1 MTRTVAFVA
10 AFALIGSTTALAQLP
25 QAKLFSVFP
34 PGAQVGVATEVA
46 ISNGVEMDEAN
57 RLIFNHPG
65 ITFAQKVTEAAG
77 VKTPVVNTFVV
88 NVAAGVPDGIYEV
101 RFGGRFG
108 ISNPRSF
115 VVGSRK
121 EFVEVE
127 PNNAREQATPVELNS
142 TVNGRTDG
150 SAYDYFKFP
159 GKAGQRVLCLCQGG
173 RIDSKVKTQIELY
186 DAAGIIPPAMAGAA
200 AAPAPQAV
208 QSGRRLA
215 SARSAARR
223 DALLDV
229 TLPADGDYFV
239 RVIDNV
245 YAGSADH
252 FYRLTITTGPYID
265 FALPPAGAAGANAQ
279 ITLFGRNLPGGQPAG
294 VSVEG
299 KPLEK
304 VAVSVTV
311 PADIENTQA
320 TDNLG
325 AIQGGVDAFSYVW
338 NTPAGN
344 ANPLTMFVASAP
356 VGLEQEPNDAPAQA
370 NKLTIPAEVAGQ
382 FQSRGDVD
390 FFTFDAKAQE
400 SYWIEAFGDRQGSL
414 ADPYITLDRV
424 IKDDK
429 GVETVQR
436 ITAQDDTGTNLI
448 PNVFETLSD
457 DPAFQFVVPADGTYR
472 LSIRDR
478 YYESRG
484 DARMVY
490 RLAIRKEAPDF
501 KVVVLP
507 EAPLADNNA
516 TAATYPAN
524 LRKGEN
530 LSCRVIA
537 FRRDGYNGA
546 IDVTVENL
554 PAGITCKGTSIG
566 PGQTNSTLVFS
577 ATEDAADGTFGF
589 AKVVGKARI
598 EDNAKVKAVA
608 DAKAAV
614 KPAVDALP
622 KTQQDVAKGTE
633 EAAKFLAVRQAA
645 ETKFTADADV
655 AKKAADAKVISDK
668 KAADMTAA
676 HKAAVDKLAAA
687 KTELDKNKD
696 NQDLK
701 NAVAAAEKT
710 VADADVAAKAA
721 LQEKTVADKAATDS
735 ANLLKTSEQAK
746 TKAVTEHDQAVAKL
760 KVATDAQAAAEK
772 RIADANTAVTVAIAA
787 QKAAAREVAHV
798 GRAATTV
805 WDGNAAVAGPI
816 SRLSRDLCLA
826 ITPEAYP
833 FQATT
838 DVFRVDA
845 NHNRQI
851 LVPVKL
857 IKRNGFDENVTLTFV
872 GTPQNAQVE
881 NKPINKGASEGVY
894 RIFLPNNVP
903 VGTYT
908 LYMKATAAV
917 QYRRRPELADKA
929 KAALDLSVAAV
940 TQATEALTKANVEKD
955 VATKKA
961 VETDAAFKKATTD
974 KDAAT
979 KKVAETTEAVK
990 RATEAKDKATTDADK
1005 DATVKALTASQ
1016 EEAKKATDAL
1026 AVADKALADS
1036 DAANKAAI
1044 AAKAK
1049 AEADAK
1055 AADDKNKAA
1064 LADKAAK
1071 EKVLTDTNTAT
1082 KANPVNVFTPSTPIV
1097 ISVKP
1102 NAVNVTTAPANGGAV
1117 KRGDKVEVKVTIQR
1131 VNGFAGP
1138 VILELV
1144 PPPGV
1149 AGLAAEKVTIPAD
1162 KAEGAILVTATG
1174 DATEGAIANAVI
1186 RASADFDGAV
1196 AASDGAVAINVQK

>member
-1 MTRTVAFVA
+1 MTRTLALVA
-10 AFALIGSTTALAQLP
+10 AAALIGSTTALAQLP

-34 PGAQVGVATEVA
+34 PGASVGVATEVA
-46 ISNGVEMDEAN
+46 ITNGVEMDEAS

-65 ITFAQKVTEAAG
+65 ITAAQKVTEAAG

-108 ISNPRSF
+108 VSNPRSF

-121 EFVEVE
+121 EINEVE
-127 PNNAREQATPVELNS
+127 PNNTREQATPVELNS
-142 TVNGRTDG
+142 TVNGRADA
-150 SAYDYFKFP
+150 SAYDYFKFT
-159 GKAGQRVLCLCQGG
+159 GKAGQRILCLCQAGK
-173 RIDSKVKTQIELY
+173 IDSKLKSQIELY
-186 DAAGIIPPAMAGAA
+186 DASGVIPPVAAGAA
-200 AAPAPQAV
+200 APPAPQAA
-208 QSGRRLA
+208 QLGRRLGFT
-215 SARSAARR
+215 RSTAKR

-229 TLPADGDYFV
+229 SLPADGDYFV
-239 RVIDNV
+239 RVSDNV
-245 YAGSADH
+245 NVGSVDH
-252 FYRLTITTGPYID
+252 FYRLTITTGPYVE
-265 FALPPAGAAGANAQ
+265 FALPPAGVAGSNTQ

-294 VSVEG
+294 VNVDG
-299 KPLEK
+299 RPLEK

-311 PADIENTQA
+311 PGDIENTQA
-320 TDNLG
+320 ADNLG
-325 AIQGGVDAFSYVW
+325 AIQGGIDAFSYVW

-344 ANPLTMFVASAP
+344 ANPLTLFVASSP
-356 VGLEQEPNDAPAQA
+356 VGLEQEPNDTPAQA
-370 NKLTIPAEVAGQ
+370 NKLMVPTEVSGQ
-382 FQSRGDVD
+382 FQTRGDVD

-400 SYWIEAFGDRQGSL
+400 NYTIEAFGDRQGSL

-424 IKDDK
+424 TKDDK

-436 ITAQDDTGTNLI
+436 ITAQDDTGMNLI
-448 PNVFETLSD
+448 PNVFETLND

-472 LSIRDR
+472 LTIRDR
-478 YYESRG
+478 YYESHG

-501 KVVVLP
+501 KVVLLP
-507 EAPLADNNA
+507 EAPLADNNT
-516 TAATYPAN
+516 TAQTYPAN

-530 LSCRVIA
+530 FSCRVIA
-537 FRRDGYNGA
+537 FRRDGFNGT

-554 PAGITCKGTSIG
+554 PAGITSKGTSIG
-566 PGQTNSTLVFS
+566 PGQTNSTIVFS
-577 ATEDAADGTFGF
+577 AAEDAADGAFGF
-589 AKVVGKARI
+589 AKVVAKARI

-622 KTQQDVAKGTE
+622 KTQQDAAK
-633 EAAKFLAVRQAA
+633 AAEDEKKFLATRQAA

-655 AKKAADAKVISDK
+655 AKKAADAKVVSDK
-668 KAADMTAA
+668 KVVDTAA
-676 HKAAVDKLAAA
+676 THKTATDKLAAA
-687 KTELDKNKD
+687 KVELDKNKD

-701 NAVAAAEKT
+701 NAVAAAEKV
-710 VADADVAAKAA
+710 VADADAAAKAA
-721 LQEKTVADKAATDS
+721 AQEKTVADKAATDT
-735 ANLLKTSEQAK
+735 ANVLKTTEQAK

-760 KVATDAQAAAEK
+760 KAATDAQAAAEK
-772 RIADANTAVTVAIAA
+772 KIADANAAVTAAIAA
-787 QKAAAREVAHV
+787 QKAAARDVAHV

-805 WDGNAAVAGPI
+805 WDGNLAVAGPI

-838 DVFRVDA
+838 DVFRVEA

-857 IKRNGFDENVTLTFV
+857 LKRNGFDENVTLTFV

-881 NKPINKGASEGVY
+881 NKPINKGAADGVY

-929 KAALDLSVAAV
+929 KVVLDQAVAALAPAA
-940 TQATEALTKANVEKD
+940 EALTKANADKD
-955 VATKKA
+955 AAVKKA
-961 VETDAAFKKATTD
+961 TETDAAFKKATTE
-974 KDAAT
+974 KEAAT
-979 KKVAETTEAVK
+979 KKVTETAEAVK
-990 RATEAKDKATTDADK
+990 KATEAKDKATTDADK
-1005 DATVKALTASQ
+1005 EATAKALTAAQ

-1044 AAKAK
+1044 AAKTK

-1055 AADDKNKAA
+1055 AADEKNKAVI
-1064 LADKAAK
+1064 ADKAAK
-1071 EKVLTDTNTAT
+1071 EKAFNDANTAT
-1082 KANPVNVFTPSTPIV
+1082 KANPINVFTPSTPIV
-1097 ISVKP
+1097 ITVKP
-1102 NAVNVTTAPANGGAV
+1102 NAVNVTTAPANAGAI

-1131 VNGFAGP
+1131 VNGFTGP
-1138 VILELV
+1138 VTLELV

-1149 AGLAAEKVTIPAD
+1149 VGLAAEKVTIPAD
-1162 KAEGAILVTATG
+1162 KAEAAIIVTAAA

-1196 AASDGAVAINVQK
+1196 AASDGAVAINVAK

>member
-1 MTRTVAFVA
+1 MTRTFALLTA
-10 AFALIGSTTALAQLP
+10 AALIGSTSAIAQLP

-34 PGAQVGVATEVA
+34 PGAQAGVATEVA

-65 ITFAQKVTEAAG
+65 ITAVQKVTEANG
-77 VKTPVVNTFVV
+77 VKTPVASTFVV
-88 NVAAGVPDGIYEV
+88 NVAAGVPDGVYEV
-101 RFGGRFG
+101 RFSGRFG
-108 ISNPRSF
+108 VSNPRSF

-121 EFVEVE
+121 EINEIE
-127 PNNAREQATPVELNS
+127 PNNTREQATPVELNS

-150 SAYDYFKFP
+150 SAYDYFKFT
-159 GKAGQRVLCLCQGG
+159 GKAGQRVLCVLQSGK
-173 RIDSKVKTQIELY
+173 IDSKLKPVAELY
-186 DAAGIIPPAMAGAA
+186 DATGVIPPPAAGAP

-208 QSGRRLA
+208 QTGRRLA
-215 SARSAARR
+215 SARGASRR
-223 DALLDV
+223 DSVLDV
-229 TLPADGDYFV
+229 TLPADGDYYL
-239 RVIDNV
+239 RIIDQV
-245 YAGSADH
+245 YGGSVDH

-265 FALPPAGAAGANAQ
+265 FALPPAGVAGSNTQ
-279 ITLFGRNLPGGQPAG
+279 VTLFGRNLPGGQPAG
-294 VSVEG
+294 VNVDG
-299 KPLEK
+299 RPLEK

-311 PADIENTQA
+311 PADVENTQA
-320 TDNLG
+320 ADNLG

-344 ANPLTMFVASAP
+344 ANPLTLFVAPAP
-356 VGLEQEPNDAPAQA
+356 VGLEQEPNDTPAQA
-370 NKLTIPAEVAGQ
+370 NKLTVPTEVAGQ
-382 FQSRGDVD
+382 FQTRGDVD

-400 SYWIEAFGDRQGSL
+400 VYWIEAFGDRHGSL
-414 ADPYITLDRV
+414 ADPYLTLDR
-424 IKDDK
+424 ITKDDK

-436 ITAQDDTGTNLI
+436 ITAQDDTGLNLI

-472 LSIRDR
+472 VTIRDR

-484 DARMVY
+484 EARMVY

-507 EAPLADNNA
+507 EAPLADNNT

-530 LSCRVIA
+530 FSCRVIA
-537 FRRDGYNGA
+537 YRRDGYNGT

-566 PGQTNSTLVFS
+566 PGQTNATIVFS

-589 AKVVGKARI
+589 AKIVAKARI
-598 EDNAKVKAVA
+598 EDNLKVKAVA

-622 KTQQDVAKGTE
+622 KAQQDTAK
-633 EAAKFLAVRQAA
+633 AAEDEKKFLATRQAA
-645 ETKFTADADV
+645 ETKFNTDADL
-655 AKKAADAKVISDK
+655 AKKAADAKVAADK
-668 KAADMTAA
+668 KVTDTAA
-676 HKAAVDKLAAA
+676 ALKAAIEKLAAA
-687 KTELDKNKD
+687 KTELDKDKD
-696 NQDLK
+696 KQELK
-701 NAVAAAEKT
+701 NAFAAAEKASNE
-710 VADADVAAKAA
+710 ADAAAKAA
-721 LQEKTVADKAATDS
+721 AQEKTVADKAATDT
-735 ANLLKTSEQAK
+735 ANASKTSEQTK
-746 TKAVTEHDQAVAKL
+746 TKAVTEHDQSVAKL
-760 KVATDAQAAAEK
+760 KAATDAQAAAEK
-772 RIADANTAVTVAIAA
+772 RIADANAAVTAAIAA
-787 QKAAAREVAHV
+787 QKAAARDVTHI

-816 SRLSRDLCLA
+816 SRLSRDFCLA

-833 FQATT
+833 FQVNT
-838 DVFRVDA
+838 DVFRVEA

-851 LVPVKL
+851 LVPLKL
-857 IKRNGFDENVTLTFV
+857 LKRNGFDENVTLTFV

-881 NKPINKGASEGVY
+881 NKPINKGAAEGVY

-908 LYMKATAAV
+908 LFLKATAAV

-929 KAALDLSVAAV
+929 KAALDASVAAV
-940 TQATEALTKANVEKD
+940 TQATEALTKANAEKD
-955 VATKKA
+955 AATKKA

-974 KDAAT
+974 KEAAA

-990 RATEAKDKATTDADK
+990 KATEAKDKATTDADK
-1005 DATVKALTASQ
+1005 EATAKALTAAQ
-1016 EEAKKATDAL
+1016 EEAKKAADAL
-1026 AVADKALADS
+1026 AVADKALADA
-1036 DAANKAAI
+1036 DAANKAAV
-1044 AAKAK
+1044 AAKTK

-1055 AADDKNKAA
+1055 AADDRNKAA
-1064 LADKAAK
+1064 AADKAAK
-1071 EKVLTDTNTAT
+1071 EKALNDTNTAT
-1082 KANPVNVFTPSTPIV
+1082 KANPINVFTPSTPIV
-1097 ISVKP
+1097 INVKP

-1117 KRGDKVEVKVTIQR
+1117 KRGDKVEVKVTLQR
-1131 VNGFAGP
+1131 VNGFVGP
-1138 VILELV
+1138 VTLELV
-1144 PPPGV
+1144 PPPGTV
-1149 AGLAAEKVTIPAD
+1149 GLAAEKVTIPAD
-1162 KAEGAILVTATG
+1162 KAEGTITITAAA

-1196 AASDGAVAINVQK
+1196 AASDGAVAINVAK

>member
-1 MTRTVAFVA
+1 MTRTFALVTA
-10 AFALIGSTTALAQLP
+10 AALIGSTSVFAQLP

-46 ISNGVEMDEAN
+46 IANGVEMDEAN

-65 ITFAQKVTEAAG
+65 ITAAQKVTDANG

-88 NVAAGVPDGIYEV
+88 SVAAGVPEGIYEV

-108 ISNPRSF
+108 VSNPRSF

-121 EFVEVE
+121 EINEVE
-127 PNNAREQATPVELNS
+127 PNNSREQATPVELNS
-142 TVNGRTDG
+142 TVNGRTDA
-150 SAYDYFKFP
+150 SAYDYFKFT
-159 GKAGQRVLCLCQGG
+159 GKAGQRVLCLCQAGK
-173 RIDSKVKTQIELY
+173 IDSKLKSVIEVY
-186 DAAGIIPPAMAGAA
+186 DAAGVIPPVAAGAA
-200 AAPAPQAV
+200 SPPAPQAI
-208 QSGRRLA
+208 QTGRRLGF
-215 SARSAARR
+215 ARSTVKR

-239 RVIDNV
+239 RVNDHVNG
-245 YAGSADH
+245 GSVDH
-252 FYRLTITTGPYID
+252 FYRLTVTTGPYID
-265 FALPPAGAAGANAQ
+265 FALPPAAAAGSNTQ

-294 VSVEG
+294 INVEG
-299 KPLEK
+299 RPLEK

-311 PADIENTQA
+311 PGDVENKQA
-320 TDNLG
+320 ADNLG
-325 AIQGGVDAFSYVW
+325 AIQGGVDAFSFVW

-344 ANPLTMFVASAP
+344 ANPLTLFVASAP
-356 VGLEQEPNDAPAQA
+356 VGLEQEPNDTAAQA
-370 NKLTIPAEVAGQ
+370 NKLTVPAEVAGQ
-382 FQSRGDVD
+382 FQARGDVD

-424 IKDDK
+424 TKDDK

-490 RLAIRKEAPDF
+490 RLAIRKESPDF

-507 EAPLADNNA
+507 EAPLADNNT
-516 TAATYPAN
+516 TAATYPSN

-530 LSCRVIA
+530 FSCRVIA
-537 FRRDGYNGA
+537 FRRDGYNGS

-554 PAGITCKGTSIG
+554 PPGITCKGTSIG
-566 PGQTNSTLVFS
+566 PGQTNSTIVFS

-589 AKVVGKARI
+589 AKVIAKARV
-598 EDNAKVKAVA
+598 EDNVKVKAVA

-614 KPAVDALP
+614 KPAIDALP
-622 KTQQDVAKGTE
+622 KAQQDAAK
-633 EAAKFLAVRQAA
+633 AAEDEKKFLATRQAA
-645 ETKFTADADV
+645 ESKFTADADV
-655 AKKAADAKVISDK
+655 AKKATDTKVASDK
-668 KAADMTAA
+668 KATDTAAA
-676 HKAAVDKLAAA
+676 HKAATDKLAAA

-701 NAVAAAEKT
+701 NGVAAAEKALT
-710 VADADVAAKAA
+710 DADAAAKAA
-721 LQEKTVADKAATDS
+721 AQEKTVADKTATDT
-735 ANLLKTSEQAK
+735 ANVLKTTEQAK

-760 KVATDAQAAAEK
+760 KAATDALAAAEK
-772 RIADANTAVTVAIAA
+772 KIVDANAAVTAAIAA
-787 QKAAAREVAHV
+787 QKAAARDVVHV

-805 WDGNAAVAGPI
+805 WDGNAAVTGPI
-816 SRLSRDLCLA
+816 SRLSRELCLA
-826 ITPEAYP
+826 ITPEPYP
-833 FQATT
+833 FQVNT
-838 DVFRVDA
+838 DVFRVEA

-857 IKRNGFDENVTLTFV
+857 LKRNGFDDNVTLTFV

-881 NKPINKGASEGVY
+881 NKPINKGAAEGVY

-908 LYMKATAAV
+908 LYMKATAPV

-929 KAALDLSVAAV
+929 KAALDVSVAAA
-940 TQATEALTKANVEKD
+940 TQATEALTKANAEKD
-955 VATKKA
+955 AVTKKA
-961 VETDAAFKKATTD
+961 TETDAAFKKATTD
-974 KDAAT
+974 KEAAA

-990 RATEAKDKATTDADK
+990 KATEAKDKATTDADK
-1005 DATVKALTASQ
+1005 EATAKALTAAQ

-1036 DAANKAAI
+1036 DAANKAAV
-1044 AAKAK
+1044 AAKTK
-1049 AEADAK
+1049 GEADAK

-1071 EKVLTDTNTAT
+1071 EKALADANTAT
-1082 KANPVNVFTPSTPIV
+1082 KANAVNVFTPSTPIV
-1097 ISVKP
+1097 ITVKP
-1102 NAVNVTTAPANGGAV
+1102 NAVNVTTAPANSGAV

-1131 VNGFAGP
+1131 VNGFVGP
-1138 VILELV
+1138 VTLELV
-1144 PPPGV
+1144 PPPGAV
-1149 AGLAAEKVTIPAD
+1149 GLAAEKVTIPAD
-1162 KAEGAILVTATG
+1162 KADGAIIVTATA